1 MPVRFVSF
9 DMEGTLVD
17 HGFSNRVWEQ
27 AIPSLYARRHGGSFE
42 EASRRVH
49 EQYAEIG
56 EGRPEWYDV
65 GYWWRRLDLPGDWR
79 TVIRESRDACFVYPE
94 VGGVLDR
101 MVSHYPLVVSSN
113 TIRPFLQVQLE
124 CVGRR
129 FDRVFSAPSDF
140 GSVKNTPAFYGRVCE
155 ELGITPEELAHVGD
169 HPDFDCKAPRRIGVH
184 AYLLDRSGKA
194 GGPEVVRSLAEFEGK
209 LGEA

>member
-1 MPVRFVSF
+1 MSVRAVSF

-17 HGFSNRVWEQ
+17 HSFSNRVWEQ
-27 AIPSLYARRHGGSFE
+27 AIPSLYGERHDLPIDEAR
-42 EASRRVH
+42 RRVH
-49 EQYAEIG
+49 AEYAEIG

-79 TVIRESRDACFVYPE
+79 RVIAESRDACFVYPE

-101 MVSHYPLVVSSN
+101 LSTCHTLVVSSN

-129 FDRVFSAPSDF
+129 FERVFSAPSDF
-140 GSVKNTPAFYGRVCE
+140 GSVKNTSAFYERVCR
-155 ELGITPEELAHVGD
+155 ELGVVPSELAHIGD
-169 HPDFDCKAPRRIGVH
+169 HPEFDCYAPRRIGVR
-184 AYLLDRSGKA
+184 AYLLDRSGDSS
-194 GGPEVVRSLAEFEGK
+194 GPYAVRSLSEFEK
-209 LGEA
+209 ILSEP